1 MRWSGDNMSWSD
13 NMLLYDM
20 RLHLRSLDNMVDLL
34 DSNWGVSDDSLSDWG
49 SASGNSDVR
58 CLKVSLVSLHDFID
72 SSFSVQSHSYFL
84 VGLNE

>member
-1 MRWSGDNMSWSD
+1 MRWSDYMSWSD

-20 RLHLRSLDNMVDLL
+20 GLHLRSLDNMVDLL
-34 DSNWGVSDDSLSDWG
+34 DSHWGVSDDSLSDWG

-58 CLKVSLVSLHDFID
+58 CLKVSLVSLHDFIY
-72 SSFSVQSHSYFL
+72 SSFSVQSHSDFL